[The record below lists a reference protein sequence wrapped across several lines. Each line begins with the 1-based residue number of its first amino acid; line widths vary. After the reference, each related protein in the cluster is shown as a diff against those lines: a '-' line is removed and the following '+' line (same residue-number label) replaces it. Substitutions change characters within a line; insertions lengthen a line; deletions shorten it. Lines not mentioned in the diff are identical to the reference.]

1 MKNTLKSE
9 LMQAL
14 SGLEADIGCEVRIH
28 YDLFLSNEIGRILYN
43 EDGAITV
50 LINAAGL
57 VLFKLKNLHWQRLS
71 DKYPAELIR
80 MHLQL
85 DVNALRNDPGSYI
98 EGLAVISHILKR
110 ERDNKIRIFP
120 ADLCR
125 QDRYFHCPGRQWL
138 QDDLFCDLRAKE
150 NISEPAGLIK
160 GAADLLSLP
169 EIVYLKNKLPQFG
182 LLYLLQK
189 IDEAVK
195 DRTLDY
201 SRWPVL
207 RSLYDEMEILK
218 EDAGHINRLLSSA
231 DPLKRGIAVRLPALN
246 GFASFFEAGTGEID
260 PDIYAAEAGRYQRMA
275 AAYIKNC
282 SNTGNYTLLD
292 NRIAIEYIARKID
305 AILLEEH
312 INTEEG
318 SVHPLG
324 YSL

>member
-28 YDLFLSNEIGRILYN
+28 HDLFLSNEIGRILYD
-43 EDGAITV
+43 EDGVITV
-50 LINAAGL
+50 LINAAGERF
-57 VLFKLKNLHWQRLS
+57 FKLKNRQRLS
-71 DKYPAELIR
+71 DKYPAELIK

-85 DVNALRNDPGSYI
+85 DADALRNDPGSYI
-98 EGLAVISHILKR
+98 SGLAVISHILKR
-110 ERDNKIRIFP
+110 ERDKIIRIFP
-120 ADLCR
+120 ADL
-125 QDRYFHCPGRQWL
+125 YFHCSGRQWL
-138 QDDLFCDLRAKE
+138 QDDLYCDLRAKE

-160 GAADLLSLP
+160 GASDLLSLP

-182 LLYLLQK
+182 LPYLLQK

-195 DRTLDY
+195 DRTLDDV
-201 SRWPVL
+201 RWPLL
-207 RSLYDEMEILK
+207 RSLYEAMEGLK
-218 EDAGHINRLLSSA
+218 EDAGNINRLLTSA
-231 DPLKRGIAVRLPALN
+231 DPLSRGIAVRLPALN
-246 GFASFFEAGTGEID
+246 GHTAFFDAETRKID
-260 PDIYAAEAGRYQRMA
+260 PDLYAVEGEKYKRMA
-275 AAYIKNC
+275 IAYIKNC

-305 AILLEEH
+305 VILGEAH
-312 INTEEG
+312 IKTEAG